1 MSALPHAGW
10 RVREAVGG
18 EDVESSRRL
27 LSLYL
32 AEFEPLLG
40 DIFARQDFRGEL
52 AALPGHYTR
61 PGGALLLAEVNGRAA
76 GCIAVR
82 RFDRDDCELKRL
94 YVDRPFRGLSL
105 GRLLVEAALEVGVDL
120 GYRRALLDSTPE
132 MVHALAL
139 YRDLGFLPIAPYG
152 GPGQALCF
160 ARPLRTGP
168 PPRQGV

>member
-1 MSALPHAGW
+1 M
-10 RVREAVGG
+10 REAVGG

-27 LSLYL
+27 LTLYL

-40 DIFARQDFRGEL
+40 DSFAQQDFRGEL
-52 AALPGHYTR
+52 AALPGPYAR
-61 PGGALLLAEVNGRAA
+61 PSKAILLAEVDGRAA

-82 RFDRDDCELKRL
+82 RFDRVDCELKRL
-94 YVDRPFRGLSL
+94 CVDRPLRGRSL
-105 GRLLVEAALEVGVDL
+105 GRCLIEAALAIGTGL

-139 YRDLGFLPIAPYG
+139 YRDLGFAPIPPYD

-160 ARPLRTGP
+160 AKPLMAAPRP
-168 PPRQGV
+168 